1 MKKISVFFFVILFFV
16 NKGFAQ
22 NIYPIIP
29 LPQQVTTAKGN
40 FVLNKYVI
48 VQDFTKNQ
56 AVKSALQPLKA
67 KIEQIT
73 GKKLLSNGSKSTN
86 KIIQIRL
93 SNTIANAEG
102 YQLHITPTQISIK
115 AKTSAGVFYAIQTLL
130 QLTNNQANYSAK
142 IPCAT
147 IIDTPRFAYR
157 GIMLDVA
164 RHFMPIDVIKK
175 YIDELARLKI
185 NRFHWHLTDGQAF
198 RFESKKYP
206 LLQYAKST
214 QWPTNEGFY
223 TQQEMK
229 AMVKYAAERAITIIP
244 EIDIPSHSQALLS
257 AYPEYGCLD
266 SLGQNFNDQGELC
279 PNEKS
284 IAFVKDLLDEVMAV
298 FPSKNIH
305 IGGDEASKI
314 NWKNCTVC
322 KKRMKELHLKNVD
335 ELQSN
340 FIKSLAAH
348 LNNKGRNMI
357 GWDEIMDG
365 GLAPNA
371 TVMAWRST
379 ENGTKA
385 AQMKHQ
391 VIMSPTSHCYLDYY
405 QSENP
410 REPLANNGFISLAK
424 IYGFEPVPNELNE
437 EEKTYILGT
446 QANLWTEQ
454 VATGSHAEYMT
465 FPRAIALA
473 EVAWSNPKNKNYTD
487 FLNRIPYYL
496 KGLDER
502 KVNYAKHFYEIKT
515 NVILDTNQTLKIEL
529 STASNNAP
537 LYYTLDGSS
546 PTTQSQVYQSPITI
560 DKPTLLKAAAVMKNE
575 IVDETISNISIN
587 KATGVKVELSEPPS
601 KYYNKGGI
609 AALTNGVFGAIKRYN
624 DNEWLGWDTKGV
636 EAMLDFNKMETIT
649 NVSLRF
655 FHQPSSWVWIPSKVE
670 IWGSKDGSNYNLLN
684 EQALKTPR
692 NEGTVDISMEIPIT
706 EIRHLKIKVQSFGA
720 IPIDDVGAGNSSWFF
735 IDEIVVN

>member
-1 MKKISVFFFVILFFV
+1 MKKISIVFFVILFFAQ
-16 NKGFAQ
+16 NGFAQ

-29 LPQQVTTAKGN
+29 LPQQIIETKGS
-40 FVLNKYVI
+40 FILNKHVVI
-48 VQDFTKNQ
+48 QDFSKNE
-56 AVKSALQPLKA
+56 VIKSALQPLKD

-73 GKKLLSNGSKSTN
+73 ATKLLSNSSKSAN
-86 KIIQIRL
+86 KTIQIRL
-93 SNTIANAEG
+93 SDKIANAEG

-115 AKTSAGVFYAIQTLL
+115 AKTAAGIFYAVQTLL
-130 QLTNNQANYSAK
+130 QLITVQTNFSAK
-142 IPCAT
+142 IPCTT
-147 IIDTPRFAYR
+147 IIDEPRFAYR

-164 RHFMPIDVIKK
+164 RHFMPIDFIKK
-175 YIDELARLKI
+175 YINELARLKI

-198 RFESKKYP
+198 RFQSKKYP

-229 AMVKYAAERAITIIP
+229 AMVKYAAERSITIIP
-244 EIDIPSHSQALLS
+244 EIDMPSHSQALLS

-266 SLGQNFNDQGELC
+266 NLGQSFNGQGELC

-284 IAFVKDLLDEVMAV
+284 IAFVKDLLDEVMDI
-298 FPSKNIH
+298 FPSKTIH
-305 IGGDEASKI
+305 IGGDEASKA
-314 NWKNCTVC
+314 NWKNCPVC
-322 KKRMKELHLKNVD
+322 KKRMKELNLNNVD

-340 FIKSLAAH
+340 FIKSLSKH
-348 LNNKGRNMI
+348 LNSKGRSMI

-379 ENGTKA
+379 ENGVKA
-385 AQMKHQ
+385 AKMKHQ
-391 VIMSPTSHCYLDYY
+391 VIMSPTSHSYLDYY
-405 QSENP
+405 QAENLS
-410 REPLANNGFISLAK
+410 EPLANNGYISLAK
-424 IYGFEPVPNELNE
+424 IYSFEPVPNELNE

-473 EVAWSNPKNKNYTD
+473 EVAWANPKNKNYTD

-496 KGLDER
+496 KGLEER

-546 PTTQSQVYQSPITI
+546 PTTQSQLYQSPITI
-560 DKPTLLKAAAVMKNE
+560 SKPTLLKAAAIMKNE

-601 KYYNKGGI
+601 KYYNKGGVG
-609 AALTNGVFGAIKRYN
+609 ALTNGIFGAIKRYN
-624 DNEWLGWDTKGV
+624 DNEWLGWDTKAV
-636 EAMLDFNKMETIT
+636 DAVLDFNKMETIT

-655 FHQPSSWVWIPSKVE
+655 FHQPSSWVWLPAKIE
-670 IWGSKDGSNYNLLN
+670 IWGSVDGSNYNLLN
-684 EQALKTPR
+684 EKELQMPT
-692 NEGTVDISMEIPIT
+692 NEGEIDISTEIPKT
-706 EIRHLKIKVQSFGA
+706 EIKHLKIKTKSFGV
-720 IPIDDVGAGNSSWFF
+720 IPSNYPGAGNSSWFF
-735 IDEIVVN
+735 IDEIVVK